1 MRELVRSSISIGKID
16 QCQEVNSCQRTH
28 DAGDGGVSVSSRDVL
43 AESKTPLLWDSPGAR
58 KLRAQPGLK
67 FVARSGGSSGAYVPL
82 SPFVPRPFVGS
93 FVGFVRSLRS
103 RSAPV
108 VEVDAKVGVLSREK
122 GVSRAP
128 VSPPSSPG
136 SPSDPEFPPRA
147 HALPAARGWRSRVVR
162 SRPALF
168 ASEHVGLNARFKE
181 DKIESKFVPEEEGE
195 REEGGPPNV
204 PVSESARYLSV
215 AASARRLSIAECI

>member
-1 MRELVRSSISIGKID
+1 MHLFVLNNFPSEKLIVS
-16 QCQEVNSCQRTH
+16 EVKL
-28 DAGDGGVSVSSRDVL
+28 SVSKDARCWRWRRLDSLRDAL
-43 AESKTPLLWDSPGAR
+43 TEPSPNRKHLSFETALGHVNCAR
-58 KLRAQPGLK
+58 RPRLK
-67 FVARSGGSSGAYVPL
+67 FVARSGGSSGACVPL

-136 SPSDPEFPPRA
+136 PPSDPEFPPRA
-147 HALPAARGWRSRVVR
+147 HALPAARG
-162 SRPALF
+162 
-168 ASEHVGLNARFKE
+168 
-181 DKIESKFVPEEEGE
+181 
-195 REEGGPPNV
+195 
-204 PVSESARYLSV
+204 
-215 AASARRLSIAECI
+215 